1 MAVYSDENVVY
12 KILKKDYKLWHKSI
26 EKLDYL
32 SSIKVSII
40 LMPELLLFNNDKLIG
55 YIMVYIKD

>member
-1 MAVYSDENVVY
+1 MAVYSYENVVY
-12 KILKKDYKLWHKSI
+12 KILKKDYKLWHKII

-40 LMPELLLFNNDKLIG
+40 LMPESLLFNNDKLIG
-55 YIMVYIKD
+55 YIMVYTKD